1 MSKMF
6 NKYET
11 PFCIL
16 LIVFYIVVNSLC
28 LQFFGINDFR
38 SVIVNTLFSYGLLMI
53 ISKLDKEEYYG
64 LVGVKDI
71 KKYLYFIPLGL
82 ILTVNLWNGFNITGT
97 WKEMVFYVLNMLN
110 IGFIEEIIFRGFLFK
125 MMEKDNLRNAII
137 VSSITFGVGHII
149 NLFMGAELIS
159 TLLQIAYATSIGYL
173 FVTIFHKSKSL
184 IPCIITHS
192 LMNALSVFNIENTKM
207 MYISG
212 IFLIIVPLIYAFY
225 INKKINMR
233 RG

>member
-38 SVIVNTLFSYGLLMI
+38 SVIVNTLFSYGLLMF

-212 IFLIIVPLIYAFY
+212 IFLIVVPLIYAFY
-225 INKKINMR
+225 INKKISMR

>member
-53 ISKLDKEEYYG
+53 ISKMDKEEYYG

-192 LMNALSVFNIENTKM
+192 IMNALSVFSVETTKM
-207 MYISG
+207 MYISST
-212 IFLIIVPLIYAFY
+212 FLIIVPLVYAFY
-225 INKKINMR
+225 INKKVK
-233 RG
+233 